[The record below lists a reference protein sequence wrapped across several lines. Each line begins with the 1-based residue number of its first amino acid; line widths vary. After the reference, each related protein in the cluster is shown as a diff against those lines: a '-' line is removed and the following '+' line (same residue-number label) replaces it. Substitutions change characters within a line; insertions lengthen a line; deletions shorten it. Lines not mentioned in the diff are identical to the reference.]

1 MGAVPSEERGG
12 CAEFQTLGFVSQ
24 LAFSFL
30 GFPLALSQYNGCVSC
45 SWADPGNQTLHVS
58 LTILPREI
66 THLELKPDHK
76 LLGSS
81 DCYRYKELQKLKIN
95 VSKFCLLE
103 KGVFVLDI
111 EGKALQ
117 SIYDL
122 WVESVR
128 IQIKVHIF
136 Q

>member
-1 MGAVPSEERGG
+1 MLINKIGANRKVAWVLCLLRKEGG
-12 CAEFQTLGFVSQ
+12 VLNSRHWGLLSP

-45 SWADPGNQTLHVS
+45 SWADPGNQTLHGS

-81 DCYRYKELQKLKIN
+81 DCYRYKELQKQRSTSPN
-95 VSKFCLLE
+95 SAFWRRGFC
-103 KGVFVLDI
+103 F
-111 EGKALQ
+111 
-117 SIYDL
+117 
-122 WVESVR
+122 R
-128 IQIKVHIF
+128 H
-136 Q
+136 